1 VLAAPGLARGKK
13 LYETKY
19 DTALLMKLLAGRNR
33 EKYGET
39 KVIEIDLSSWDGDIS
54 KLSEKSVKGLLAIL
68 RAEAARQEAEQATR
82 EAKVVKM
89 LAVRSATRWRLQPST
104 SSLAKKS
111 RKNNARVMS
120 VIERQST
127 AENMSGVPR

>member
-1 VLAAPGLARGKK
+1 LARGKK

-19 DTALLMKLLAGRNR
+19 DTTLLMKLLAGRNR

-120 VIERQST
+120 VLERQST